1 MTGSAV
7 YVTATGQ
14 LGVLASSERYKTDVA
29 TMGSSTEKLDLL

>member
-1 MTGSAV
+1 VTGSAV